1 MGLDASQVSA
11 PLERFEDGRS
21 GPATQGGS
29 FSRPHV
35 TPKNAVMLDSVVKR
49 EQSAFPSAV
58 PDLFGGGCS
67 ADLNVQPFGLPSA
80 TPTPAPRTQGPL
92 NVPQSMVSSGTP
104 IPAPRTQRQ
113 LNVPQPKVSTFSDAS
128 RPKASARA
136 QAGDVSSLFD

>member
-49 EQSAFPSAV
+49 EQSAFPSTV
-58 PDLFGGGCS
+58 PDLFGVGCS

-80 TPTPAPRTQGPL
+80 TPTPAPRTQGQL
-92 NVPQSMVSSGTP
+92 NVPQPKVSSDTP
-104 IPAPRTQRQ
+104 TPPNI
-113 LNVPQPKVSTFSDAS
+113 NVPQPKVSTFSDAS